1 MYPRTVFTLEQESP
15 GLQPEADSGVGAGIQ
30 TYVGFRDP
38 SNNWVITAED
48 TLFSSEIWAV

>member
-15 GLQPEADSGVGAGIQ
+15 GLQPEADSGGGAGIQ